1 MSPPS
6 FLFFPPVFVP
16 SKACD
21 SSSIFYSFFPPPC
34 PFFFSCFISLLGIK
48 STAHIEKYGTKYWS
62 EKETGGFYWLCQT
75 LAVHT
80 QMLSYILERSSF
92 MAIYRIILSN
102 ILDEKWPHLNFS
114 FHSCSQSLR
123 QVSFD
128 CCSDEFLFREWSM
141 YSSSYVQLKR
151 MHIRNPAP
159 MERSLGWRRVLE
171 GWGGGIE

>member
-6 FLFFPPVFVP
+6 FLFFPPVCVP

-21 SSSIFYSFFPPPC
+21 SSSIFYSFFPPLAL
-34 PFFFSCFISLLGIK
+34 FFFRVLFRCWVLSRPRTLKNMARNIEVKRKLVAFIDSDKHWLFIHRCCL
-48 STAHIEKYGTKYWS
+48 TYL
-62 EKETGGFYWLCQT
+62 KEAL
-75 LAVHT
+75 
-80 QMLSYILERSSF
+80 F

-141 YSSSYVQLKR
+141 YSSSYVKLKR

-159 MERSLGWRRVLE
+159 MERSLSWRRVLE
-171 GWGGGIE
+171 GWGRGIE